1 MASTGLDLLQSGEAL
16 LALAEATLHRLKP
29 DMAGACA
36 AKVKSHTGH
45 GRSLVGACP
54 EKSRMLFGVGTNHII
69 DGYSQHP
76 CQDLV
81 THQDTLAERSKA
93 VAQGAIP
100 KGRGLEPHRCHLCTL
115 AAACIH

>member
-1 MASTGLDLLQSGEAL
+1 MASTGLDLLQSANAL

-54 EKSRMLFGVGTNHII
+54 EKSRMF
-69 DGYSQHP
+69 
-76 CQDLV
+76 LV
-81 THQDTLAERSKA
+81 WVQIT
-93 VAQGAIP
+93 
-100 KGRGLEPHRCHLCTL
+100 
-115 AAACIH
+115 

>member
-16 LALAEATLHRLKP
+16 LALAEATLHRLKS

-54 EKSRMLFGVGTNHII
+54 EKSRMF
-69 DGYSQHP
+69 
-76 CQDLV
+76 LV
-81 THQDTLAERSKA
+81 WVQIT
-93 VAQGAIP
+93 
-100 KGRGLEPHRCHLCTL
+100 
-115 AAACIH
+115 